1 MCRRAD
7 EPYLF
12 LVPSVINNLRSSER
26 AHLRA
31 NGAYIWVT
39 WLPKLLSGLNSCEWA
54 SWFKAQH
61 YSDSW
66 ARMPS
71 DFDLSKWLTAH
82 TALLNKSRVTRER
95 KGYSVLTEGGNHTSC
110 EPSVQA

>member
-1 MCRRAD
+1 M
-7 EPYLF
+7 
-12 LVPSVINNLRSSER
+12 

-39 WLPKLLSGLNSCEWA
+39 WLPKLLSGLNSFEWA

-95 KGYSVLTEGGNHTSC
+95 KGYSVLTEGGETHLLRALCAGLTAPQ
-110 EPSVQA
+110 PSQT